1 MTASP
6 DIPEPLYETLRRLSA
21 SFLRRER
28 ADHTLQPTALAN
40 EVFLRFAA
48 GDFHPETDRETLIFA
63 MTTLIREVLVDH
75 ARRKLALKRGGDR
88 KRMGSDLIHALSGA
102 SPEMGY
108 EEIVAVH
115 EAIDRLHFRSPRQAR
130 LVELRFFCG
139 LSLDEAAVAVGTSPR
154 TAATDW
160 RIARAFLRE
169 TLHERSDPA

>member
-1 MTASP
+1 MSAQR
-6 DIPEPLYETLRRLSA
+6 DIPAPLYDILRRLSA
-21 SFLRRER
+21 SFLGRER

-48 GDFHPETDRETLIFA
+48 GDFPAETDRKTLIA
-63 MTTLIREVLVDH
+63 VMTTLIREVLVDH
-75 ARRKLALKRGGDR
+75 ARRKLALKRGGGR
-88 KRMGSDLIHALSGA
+88 SRAGSELIQTLSES
-102 SPEMGY
+102 SPELGY

-115 EAIDRLHFRSPRQAR
+115 EAVERLAARSPRQAQ

-160 RIARAFLRE
+160 RIARAFLRDA
-169 TLHERSDPA
+169 LSDRSGT